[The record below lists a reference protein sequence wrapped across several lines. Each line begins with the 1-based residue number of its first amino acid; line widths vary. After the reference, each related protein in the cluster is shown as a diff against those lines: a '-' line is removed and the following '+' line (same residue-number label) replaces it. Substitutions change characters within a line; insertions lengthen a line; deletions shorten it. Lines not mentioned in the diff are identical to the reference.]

1 MSPGPFPV
9 VSLTRWGLSKHHRS
23 WHHSPAQPG
32 LFGRGWDIS
41 SSRSPSFQLFGRRT
55 DLQNNSPVPKCT
67 WWNTGTFQSRDFC
80 GREESSTEKKKH
92 QAKSTNLL
100 FLEERARNS
109 TYPSFTSQRRTALLD
124 VTPPLFT
131 FEAYR
136 GKEMLEET
144 INQLKQLL
152 KHYQHCSSPGPQWFF
167 YFLQQQQKQSMCD
180 SEIKQ
185 LQKLEW
191 EIETLQD
198 L

>member
-1 MSPGPFPV
+1 MSPGEAPNV
-9 VSLTRWGLSKHHRS
+9 TRT
-23 WHHSPAQPG
+23 
-32 LFGRGWDIS
+32 IS
-41 SSRSPSFQLFGRRT
+41 SGVTHQVRAQQTPQELAPLPCPARAFWKRMGHFLIKVTLISAVLWEDRPAEQLPSPQVHLMKHWNFPISGFLWQGRIFYR
-55 DLQNNSPVPKCT
+55 
-67 WWNTGTFQSRDFC
+67 
-80 GREESSTEKKKH
+80 KKKH

-152 KHYQHCSSPGPQWFF
+152 KHYQHCSSPGPQ
-167 YFLQQQQKQSMCD
+167 
-180 SEIKQ
+180 
-185 LQKLEW
+185 
-191 EIETLQD
+191 
-198 L
+198 